1 MCISTVRSCA
11 ASTTSAGPAYC
22 ATSSEVR
29 YVGGIISISPRSAI
43 ASASTTG
50 SQVTSDDSED
60 TSRVRCP
67 SGRRA
72 TKNQVR

>member
-1 MCISTVRSCA
+1 M
-11 ASTTSAGPAYC
+11 
-22 ATSSEVR
+22 R

-43 ASASTTG
+43 ADASTAG
-50 SQVTSDDSED
+50 SHATSDDSED

-67 SGRRA
+67 SGSAA